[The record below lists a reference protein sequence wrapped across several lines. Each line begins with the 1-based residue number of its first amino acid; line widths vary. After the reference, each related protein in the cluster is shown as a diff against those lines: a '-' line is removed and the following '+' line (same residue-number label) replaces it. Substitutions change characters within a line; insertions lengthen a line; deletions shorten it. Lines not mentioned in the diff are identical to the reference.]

1 MAFIWRRRSTTIV
14 KLVALMLAIWFCI
27 AFLIYTDDTR
37 RRAAQ
42 DTSGYGG
49 AVPAAGDPI
58 ALALQNRLD
67 SGQELDAAEAV
78 PDVVAVPGAAAAAAD
93 SGQEADVPP
102 TAKQH
107 KSRVKV
113 LPRQKVEDSRRQNAV
128 VQPEDKI
135 INKPKDEGECNC
147 NCHGSESC

>member
-1 MAFIWRRRSTTIV
+1 M
-14 KLVALMLAIWFCI
+14 
-27 AFLIYTDDTR
+27 
-37 RRAAQ
+37 
-42 DTSGYGG
+42 
-49 AVPAAGDPI
+49 PAAGDPI
-58 ALALQNRLD
+58 ALALENRLD
-67 SGQELDAAEAV
+67 SSGQELDAAEAV
-78 PDVVAVPGAAAAAAD
+78 PDVVAVPAAAAAAGAD

-128 VQPEDKI
+128 EQPEDKI

-147 NCHGSESC
+147 NCNCHGSANS

>member
-1 MAFIWRRRSTTIV
+1 
-14 KLVALMLAIWFCI
+14 MLAIWFCI

-49 AVPAAGDPI
+49 AVPAAGDPV
-58 ALALQNRLD
+58 ALPLRNGPG
-67 SGQELDAAEAV
+67 SVEQELDAAEAV
-78 PDVVAVPGAAAAAAD
+78 PDVVAVPAAAAAAD

-113 LPRQKVEDSRRQNAV
+113 LPRQKVEDSRRQNDV

-135 INKPKDEGECNC
+135 INKPKEDGECNC
-147 NCHGSESC
+147 NSNSSESSWGYFN